1 MEKHLSMS
9 PLMKLINDSGFA
21 PEEIAVFFDYD
32 GTLSEG
38 LKVPMVNSRGEPV
51 INSKTG
57 LQGTQTVGVLRGG
70 ESTLKVLKDFISKGT
85 PWFVNTARGAGT
97 TDIIKTS
104 MKNLSINRNVTGEP
118 IDSKKITKEGGIPF
132 SVCIN
137 SLPALEYKE
146 CLERKF
152 KANAMGVEVPITE
165 NGAGVSEMGITNN
178 IISAGYEK
186 DYSTEYVL
194 RRLPSMPNLVIFVDD
209 NAMNIDKMYKHM
221 KANHDNV
228 HFIGVVIEPFT
239 MEDDHMTAMEEL
251 NTLTKGDGSPL
262 METIS
267 EEYMSGGRRS
277 RRRKQ
282 SHRRRRRTNR
292 KSQKNRAR

>member
-1 MEKHLSMS
+1 
-9 PLMKLINDSGFA
+9 MKLIKDSGFA

-38 LKVPMVNSRGEPV
+38 LKVPMVDSKGKAIINSR
-51 INSKTG
+51 TG

-70 ESTLKVLKDFISKGT
+70 ESTLKVLNDLISKGI

-104 MKNLSINRNVTGEP
+104 MKNLSINGNATGEP
-118 IDSKKITKEGGIPF
+118 IDSKKIKKEGGIPF
-132 SVCIN
+132 SVCIG
-137 SLPALEYKE
+137 SLPELKYQE
-146 CLERKF
+146 CPEKKF
-152 KANAMGVEVPITE
+152 KANATGVEVPITE

-194 RRLPSMPNLVIFVDD
+194 RRLPSMPKLVIFVDD

-221 KANHDNV
+221 EANHNDV

-239 MEDDHMTAMEEL
+239 MEDDHMTAMEGL
-251 NTLTKGDGSPL
+251 NTLTKEDGSSL
-262 METIS
+262 METVS
-267 EEYMSGGRRS
+267 DEYMSGGRRS